1 MEGIRRARLRI
12 RLAIPASSAKER
24 SRLFWCFRLGCLV
37 VAVQTAFPIQTGNGT
52 ATRHRGVVVLA
63 HAYHPVRV
71 TQARSAARCCSSLPR
86 GPVASFELGF
96 TSARGPLWHPIVN
109 VYVWG

>member
-24 SRLFWCFRLGCLV
+24 SRLLRSQRMGCLV

-52 ATRHRGVVVLA
+52 ATRHRGGVVPA

-86 GPVASFELGF
+86 GPVASFELGY
-96 TSARGPLWHPIVN
+96 TSDREYQRL
-109 VYVWG
+109 